1 MVDITNSNPN
11 SINNNDFGY
20 KQEDSLELIDKILSV
35 FLNDKTKEAD
45 LAAKSI
51 ETASNAIAEIN
62 RLWGLVMKDN
72 LPDTDPNKTG
82 TTTQLGGGTTTNYLY
97 EIDEIIKN
105 ELQNSD
111 GIKAITGSDYSKSI
125 QMPVNYGQLQSM
137 NATMTAYCDTI
148 QVDLDTH
155 QQEFK
160 NIMTKITSAQE
171 ELRDVRRN
179 IITLAQQG

>member
-1 MVDITNSNPN
+1 
-11 SINNNDFGY
+11 
-20 KQEDSLELIDKILSV
+20 
-35 FLNDKTKEAD
+35 
-45 LAAKSI
+45 
-51 ETASNAIAEIN
+51 
-62 RLWGLVMKDN
+62 
-72 LPDTDPNKTG
+72 
-82 TTTQLGGGTTTNYLY
+82 
-97 EIDEIIKN
+97 
-105 ELQNSD
+105 
-111 GIKAITGSDYSKSI
+111 
-125 QMPVNYGQLQSM
+125 MPVNYGQLQSM